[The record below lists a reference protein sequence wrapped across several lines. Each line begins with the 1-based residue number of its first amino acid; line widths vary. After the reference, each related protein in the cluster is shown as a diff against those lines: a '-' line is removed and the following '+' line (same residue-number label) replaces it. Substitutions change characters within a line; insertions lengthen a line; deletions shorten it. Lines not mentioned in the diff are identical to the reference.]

1 MLEWAESNLG
11 SAALKFSPQLA
22 NDLAPDEHDPRLA
35 PPAARLN
42 HRPRFAG
49 QQSIRNASLDSIEIS
64 DGALQI
70 AHRFRCDCAVLR
82 RMTRVNQHWHVAG
95 KDRRAATSAPR
106 INLSQV
112 VDALPFSRD
121 YFAAR
126 FRLPRRNAGF
136 LY

>member
-49 QQSIRNASLDSIEIS
+49 QQSIRNASLDSIELP

-70 AHRFRCDCAVLR
+70 AHRFRLDCAVLR
-82 RMTRVNQHWHVAG
+82 RLTRVNQHRHIAS
-95 KDRRAATSAPR
+95 KNRRAATATPG
-106 INLSQV
+106 IDLSQV

-121 YFAAR
+121 
-126 FRLPRRNAGF
+126 
-136 LY
+136 